1 MKSITH
7 FIDKILEKILILLF
21 GLMVSVVTWQV
32 FTRFLLNSPSSFTEE
47 LSTYLLIWISLL
59 GAVYAL
65 RKQAHLGID
74 IITSRLSGRSKK
86 ISTYIIHFFI
96 ILFSFF
102 VLMWGGIRLVWMT
115 LQLNQI
121 SASLQIKIGYI
132 YFILPIS
139 GLLMIYYSIYFLI
152 NEKNNN
158 FQSTISKDYLN

>member
-7 FIDKILEKILILLF
+7 FIDKILERILILLF

-74 IITSRLSGRSKK
+74 IITSRLSGRGKE

-96 ILFSFF
+96 ILFSLF
-102 VLMWGGIRLVWMT
+102 VFMWGGIRLVWVT

-132 YFILPIS
+132 YVILPIS
-139 GLLMIYYSIYFLI
+139 GLLMIYYSIYFLV
-152 NEKNNN
+152 NEKNKS
-158 FQSTISKDYLN
+158 FQTTISKNYLN